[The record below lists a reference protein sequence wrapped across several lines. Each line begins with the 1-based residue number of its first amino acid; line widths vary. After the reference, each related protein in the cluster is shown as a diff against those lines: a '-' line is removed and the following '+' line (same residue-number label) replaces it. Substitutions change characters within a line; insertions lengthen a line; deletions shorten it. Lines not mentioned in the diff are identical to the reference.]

1 MATATRK
8 VIDRENISR
17 CIVCN
22 NACLMSAR
30 ADNYYT
36 NKYSS
41 IYASNETYLTVCK
54 DCCERIFAEAVSQM
68 GLQTAVKVCCHYFDY
83 YYSDSAFEKFDVDKT
98 NGKFENYVKII
109 SKLKAY
115 SGKTFVDSLIDILA
129 KADTA
134 QQVVASVDSDK
145 GVTYSK
151 TDHKNRMRIL
161 EIYKYDPFDGA
172 DEEDK
177 KQMYNLCSDY
187 LVDDD
192 FINDSHKLQGVLELV
207 TSYNQLH
214 HINKKIEDQMAGG
227 VKDPKLF
234 DSLVTAKRSIMTT
247 INQFAKDNGISA
259 SLSSK
264 GAKGSSSLS
273 YQVKMLDDI
282 HFTDAEINLFDV
294 ETCQSFRQTAD
305 ISNKSILAQL
315 YLTDDEKL
323 AMVAD
328 QSKTIL
334 ELRRLV
340 AALKEQNRL
349 MTITLNNCGK
359 SVPLQTEV
367 DAAMT
372 EAEYMVDAEGSE
384 DGLHSDEN
392 GT

>member
-1 MATATRK
+1 MATASRK
-8 VIDRENISR
+8 VIDRENITR
-17 CIVCN
+17 CIVCS
-22 NACLMSAR
+22 NACLMSAK

-41 IYASNETYLTVCK
+41 IYASNETFLTVCK
-54 DCCERIFAEAVSQM
+54 DCCERIFTEAVSQM
-68 GLQTAVKVCCHYFDY
+68 GLQTAVKICCHYFDY

-98 NGKFENYVKII
+98 NSKFENYVKIV
-109 SKLKAY
+109 SKQKVY
-115 SGKTFVDSLIDILA
+115 SGKTFVDSLMDMMA

-134 QQVVASVDSDK
+134 QQVVASVDSEK
-145 GVTYSK
+145 GITYSK

-177 KQMYNLCSDY
+177 KRMYNLCSDY

-207 TSYNQLH
+207 KSYNQLH
-214 HINKKIEDQMAGG
+214 HINKKIDQMAGD

-234 DSLVTAKRSIMTT
+234 DSLVAAKRSIMTT

-264 GAKGSSSLS
+264 GVKGSSSLS

-294 ETCQSFRQTAD
+294 ETCKSFRQTAD

-334 ELRRLV
+334 ELRKLA

-349 MTITLNNCGK
+349 MTITLNNLGK
-359 SVPLQTEV
+359 SIPLKSEV
-367 DAAMT
+367 DDALT
-372 EAEYMVDAEGSE
+372 EAGFMIEAEGAE
-384 DGLHSDEN
+384 DGLHSDED